1 MPPKRTL
8 TQEEKN
14 AKAQK
19 QRERRQNESPAVR
32 EKRLAQLREYT
43 KHNREK
49 RRRLNPTEPGGSAAQ
64 ADFVQPVQ
72 EEEPNEDEADQQQ
85 DMDGLGAPLEE
96 TMETHQQQDR
106 DGRSFRGG

>member
-1 MPPKRTL
+1 
-8 TQEEKN
+8 
-14 AKAQK
+14 
-19 QRERRQNESPAVR
+19 
-32 EKRLAQLREYT
+32 
-43 KHNREK
+43 
-49 RRRLNPTEPGGSAAQ
+49 
-64 ADFVQPVQ
+64 VQPVQ